1 MYAVE
6 LPPTA
11 AIEAASRELVDA
23 AAGNTRTLIALNKG
37 LYDLLMRTP
46 QIVRVSGAYLVPS
59 ATQSGIVYRIDD
71 VNGCSCPAGAK
82 GNTCRHVQAL
92 AIVEQAQTHTMPALP
107 KARPSYERALADV
120 NELFA

>member
-1 MYAVE
+1 MIEVI

-11 AIEAASRELVDA
+11 ALEAASRELVDA

-37 LYDLLMRTP
+37 LYDLLVRQP

-59 ATQSGIVYRIDD
+59 ATQSGVIYRIDD
-71 VNGCSCPAGAK
+71 LAGCSCPAGAK
-82 GNTCRHVQAL
+82 GNTCRHTQAL

-107 KARPSYERALADV
+107 KARPSYERALAEMD
-120 NELFA
+120 ELFS